1 MRKDV
6 RSPSGLKKKNLRSPL
21 KLNSEGIRLLTPSE
35 LSLANGASLDPC
47 HSGGAVTTCPD
58 V

>member
-6 RSPSGLKKKNLRSPL
+6 WSPSGPRKNLRSPL
-21 KLNSEGIRLLTPSE
+21 KLKLEGIRLLSPPE

-47 HSGGAVTTCPD
+47 GSGGPVSCPGF
-58 V
+58 